1 MSSGLHDRRGLESW
15 LRTNLVLMVL
25 SVIGLFVNWK
35 VALPSFLFF
44 CITFISSEAA
54 SAPPANSP
62 DQFEAWVR
70 RRGARKPVLLCLG
83 DSLTHGTVSS
93 SFTPIIPYKLSSTLG
108 LPPPVQN
115 FFMDPLWVVNAGQ
128 NCITTHGVLHE
139 RLHKAL
145 GCFPDFVLIM
155 IGTNDMQCLVNGTL
169 AKAIVNINKLP
180 EVPTMDVYERNL
192 TKIIDYI
199 YNHTPQTQIGVCTL
213 PPMGENLD
221 AKPNRIIREANE
233 VIERVVSKSPGKVTL
248 IPVYSRFESILEKK
262 AKKSG
267 SKFEFHYLYSSIQ
280 VPLFY
285 MIPALFDWNRLA
297 SLCGNTLLVDGLHLC
312 ERGCDEVVD
321 LIVEWLL
328 SANVAKAI
336 AVKN

>member
-1 MSSGLHDRRGLESW
+1 MASGLHDRRGFDSW
-15 LRTNLVLMVL
+15 LRMNLVLLVL
-25 SVIGLFVNWK
+25 SLMMIFVNWK
-35 VALPSFLFF
+35 LGLASFLFL

-70 RRGARKPVLLCLG
+70 RKGARKPVLLCLG

-93 SFTPIIPYKLSSTLG
+93 SFTPDIPYKLSSTLG
-108 LPPPVQN
+108 LSPPTQN

-128 NCITTHGVLHE
+128 NCITTHGILHE
-139 RLHKAL
+139 RLHRAL

-155 IGTNDMQCLVNGTL
+155 IGTNDMQCLVNGSL
-169 AKAIVNINKLP
+169 AKAIVKINKLP
-180 EVPTMDVYERNL
+180 EVPTMEIYERNL

-199 YNHTPQTQIGVCTL
+199 HNHTPQTQIGVCTL

-221 AKPNRIIREANE
+221 ANPNRIVRQANE
-233 VIERVVSKSPGKVTL
+233 VIERVVKKAPGKVTL

-262 AKKSG
+262 SKKSG
-267 SKFEFHYLYSSIQ
+267 SKFEYHYLLSSIQ

-285 MIPALFDWNRLA
+285 MIPAIFDWNRLA
-297 SLCGNTLLVDGLHLC
+297 SLCGNTLLVDGLHLS
-312 ERGCDEVVD
+312 EKGRDELVN